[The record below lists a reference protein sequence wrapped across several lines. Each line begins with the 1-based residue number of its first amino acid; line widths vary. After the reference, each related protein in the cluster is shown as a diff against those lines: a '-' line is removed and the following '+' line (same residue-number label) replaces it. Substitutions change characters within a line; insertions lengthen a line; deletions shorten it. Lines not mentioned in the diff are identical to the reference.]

1 MRGQKKWI
9 GIAFAGAMV
18 CAHGQWLNYP
28 APGTPRTRDGKPNLS
43 APAPRAFKGKP
54 DLSGVWQAE
63 PAPPGEIQGLLG
75 DISYEV
81 VPGDDPRT
89 FSKYVFNLLADFKP
103 GESPLRREAAAELT
117 RKRTEGLGFNDGPPS
132 HCLPLG
138 IPGADILSYAPFKFI
153 QAPGVIV
160 MMYEIDNTRRQIYT
174 DGRKLPVDPQPAWL
188 GYSVGHWEGDT
199 LVVDTAGFNDKS
211 WLDVSGLPHSE
222 ALRVQERFR
231 RRDFGHMELQVTIE
245 DPKVF
250 TRPFTIKVT
259 ELLLPDSDLL
269 ESFCTEN
276 EKDRSHLAS
285 H

>member
-1 MRGQKKWI
+1 MHGQKKWI

-43 APAPRAFKGKP
+43 APAPRASKGKP

-117 RKRTEGLGFNDGPPS
+117 RKRTEGLGFKDGPPS

-138 IPGADILSYAPFKFI
+138 IPGADILSYAPFKMV

-188 GYSVGHWEGDT
+188 GYSVGHWDGDT

>member
-9 GIAFAGAMV
+9 AIVSAGAMA

-28 APGTPRTRDGKPNLS
+28 TPGTPRTRDGKPNLS
-43 APAPRAFKGKP
+43 APAPRASKGKP
-54 DLSGVWQAE
+54 DLSGVWQTE
-63 PAPPGEIQGLLG
+63 PAPPGEIERLFGN
-75 DISYEV
+75 ITYEA

-89 FSKYVFNLLADFKP
+89 FNKYFFNILADFKP
-103 GESPLRREAAAELT
+103 EESPLRPEAAAEVT
-117 RKRTEGLGFNDGPPS
+117 RKRSEGLGFKDGPPS

-138 IPGADILSYAPFKFI
+138 VPGADILSYAPHKII

-160 MMYEIDNTRRQIYT
+160 MLYEVDNTRRQVYT

-188 GYSVGHWEGDT
+188 GYSIGHWEGDT

-211 WLDVSGLPHSE
+211 WLDAIGHPHSE
-222 ALRVQERFR
+222 ALRVQERFH
-231 RRDFGHMELQVTIE
+231 RRDFGHMELQVTID

-250 TRPFTIKVT
+250 TRPFSFKVNQ
-259 ELLLPDSDLL
+259 LLLPDSDLL

-276 EKDRSHLAS
+276 EKDRPHLAS
-285 H
+285 Q